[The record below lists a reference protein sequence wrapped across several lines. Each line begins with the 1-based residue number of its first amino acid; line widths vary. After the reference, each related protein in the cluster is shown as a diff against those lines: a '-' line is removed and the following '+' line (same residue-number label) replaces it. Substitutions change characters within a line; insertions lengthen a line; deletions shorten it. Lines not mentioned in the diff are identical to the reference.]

1 MEDLKSSD
9 RTIGSCKRTLPNNAY
24 IVHVDLRYTSGVRVI
39 DPGKVNSPLEP
50 KVNSLSH
57 PAILILTPNTKTPS
71 IKKRG
76 SSFSLSLSLSF
87 SRSLDTSTL
96 PAHKNSSSDPE
107 RASLIQNYRHN
118 SNRRWN
124 KTNENKLT
132 LLLLLLLLLLF
143 VDRLSAGRPQ
153 TLGLRYDRP
162 KNPTVSSNE
171 KLRPWIRWIRH
182 SRCSFCE

>member
-76 SSFSLSLSLSF
+76 SSFSLSLPLALSTHQRSPHTRTPPQIQNEPLWSKTTDTTATEDGTKQTKINSLF
-87 SRSLDTSTL
+87 
-96 PAHKNSSSDPE
+96 SSSSSSSSYSSTASAPDDLKPWASATIDLKTPQS
-107 RASLIQNYRHN
+107 RATKSSVREYGEYA
-118 SNRRWN
+118 
-124 KTNENKLT
+124 TPVAA
-132 LLLLLLLLLLF
+132 F
-143 VDRLSAGRPQ
+143 VSKP
-153 TLGLRYDRP
+153 
-162 KNPTVSSNE
+162 
-171 KLRPWIRWIRH
+171 
-182 SRCSFCE
+182 